1 MNFLFA
7 IKTSA
12 ARSLKTWQGVV
23 IIWFMSLLLVSMIVL
38 PLKGT
43 LISGLGNSM
52 ITEKLSDGL
61 NIEVF
66 ADLGSTLKNLFLSFS
81 SGVCILILTGFLLNS
96 FLTGGL
102 FDSLKGSSGKFSAG
116 EFFRASAKNFWSF
129 LIISLVL
136 CFIILFL
143 AVIIIA
149 LPVGIVNQ
157 VAPAS
162 DGIVLKTGIVVIPIF
177 LLALAIILLI
187 ADYARAWQVSEE
199 KNSGLRALRF
209 GFRHTFRTFLSSYPI
224 IIILLGVQVLFGWL
238 VLTILPGMK
247 PVTGGGVCLL
257 FLLSQF
263 LFFIKILLKAW
274 RYGTVTSLMEL
285 SFKKVS

>member
-1 MNFLFA
+1 MNFLFT

-12 ARSLKTWQGVV
+12 VRTLKSLQGVV
-23 IIWFMSLLLVSMIVL
+23 IIWFISLLLVSMIVL

-43 LISGLGNSM
+43 LISGLGTSM

-61 NIEVF
+61 NIDVF
-66 ADLGSTLKNLFLSFS
+66 ADLGSTLKNLSFS
-81 SGVCILILTGFLLNS
+81 FSRGVCILILTGFILNT

-136 CFIILFL
+136 CFIVLFL
-143 AVIIIA
+143 AVLIIA
-149 LPVGIVNQ
+149 VPVDIVNQ
-157 VAPAS
+157 AAPTS
-162 DGIVLKTGIVVIPIF
+162 DGVVLTTGIVAIPVF
-177 LLALAIILLI
+177 LLASAIILLI

-199 KNSGLRALRF
+199 RNSGFRALRF
-209 GFRHTFRTFLSSYPI
+209 GFKQTFRRFLSSYPI
-224 IIILLGVQVLFGWL
+224 MIIVLGVQVLYGWL
-238 VLTILPGMK
+238 VLTILPGLK
-247 PVTGGGVCLL
+247 PVTGGGVFLL

-263 LFFIKILLKAW
+263 LFFIKILLKVW
-274 RYGTVTSLMEL
+274 RYGTVTSLMEQ
-285 SFKKVS
+285 SFNKVS